1 MWWEGK
7 MSEEQYSLRVAAL
20 GDLHVH
26 QTSTENLQ
34 ALFDRISQNADVLAL
49 CGDLTNLG
57 MPQEAE
63 RLVNDLRSC
72 RIPVVAV
79 LGNHDYQSGRA
90 EELKQILRAGKVVVL
105 EETETFEMKGVGFAG
120 AKGFCGGFD
129 KHMLAPFGED
139 PIKHFVNE
147 AVSESLKLEVA
158 LNSLRTLKT
167 VVVLHYAPITGTV
180 AGEPLEIYPFLGS
193 SRLAETIDHFDVN
206 VVFHG
211 HAHHGSYEGK
221 TVKGTPVYNC
231 CLQLLR
237 RINPDQPYALVEV

>member
-1 MWWEGK
+1 
-7 MSEEQYSLRVAAL
+7 MSEGQDSLRVAAL

-26 QTSTENLQ
+26 QSSTENLQ
-34 ALFDRISQNADVLAL
+34 GLFDRISQNADVLAL

-90 EELKQILRAGKVVVL
+90 EELKQVLRAGKVVVL

-158 LNSLRTLKT
+158 LNSLRTVKT
-167 VVVLHYAPITGTV
+167 VVVLHYAPIPGTV

-206 VVFHG
+206 AVFHG

-231 CLQLLR
+231 CMQLMQR
-237 RINPDQPYALVEV
+237 VSPDQPYALIEL

>member
-167 VVVLHYAPITGTV
+167 VVVLHYAPIPATV
-180 AGEPLEIYPFLGS
+180 VGEPLEIYPFLGS

-206 VVFHG
+206 AVFHG

-231 CLQLLR
+231 CMQLMQ
-237 RINPDQPYALVEV
+237 RINPDQPYALIEV

>member
-1 MWWEGK
+1 
-7 MSEEQYSLRVAAL
+7 MSEGQDSLRVAAL

-26 QTSTENLQ
+26 QSSTENLQ
-34 ALFDRISQNADVLAL
+34 GLFDRISQNADVLAL

-90 EELKQILRAGKVVVL
+90 EELKQVLRAGKVVVL

-167 VVVLHYAPITGTV
+167 VVVLHYAPIPATV

-206 VVFHG
+206 AVFHG

-231 CLQLLR
+231 CMQLMQ
-237 RINPDQPYALVEV
+237 RINPDQPYALIEV

>member
-1 MWWEGK
+1 
-7 MSEEQYSLRVAAL
+7 MSEGQDSLRVAAL

-26 QTSTENLQ
+26 QSSTENLQ

-90 EELKQILRAGKVVVL
+90 EELKQILRGGKVVVL

-167 VVVLHYAPITGTV
+167 VVVLHYAPIPATV

-206 VVFHG
+206 AVFHG

-231 CLQLLR
+231 CMQLMQ
-237 RINPDQPYALVEV
+237 RINPDQPYALIEV